1 MNVVRV
7 AIITG
12 STRPGR
18 NNLAVAAWVHREAKK
33 RKDAEFELVDIAE
46 YDLPLLDEPMPSML
60 GQYTHAHTRIWSEKI
75 KSFDAYVFVTP
86 EYNHGT
92 SGALKNAIDY
102 LGREWQNK
110 AAGFVSYG
118 GHGNG
123 VRAVEHLRLVMAELM
138 VATVRAQVA
147 LSLFTD
153 FEGFRTFKPAPQ
165 RESEVHTMLDQVIA
179 WGRALKTVREP
190 QTTQSEVMQTI

>member
-1 MNVVRV
+1 M
-7 AIITG
+7 
-12 STRPGR
+12 
-18 NNLAVAAWVHREAKK
+18 
-33 RKDAEFELVDIAE
+33 
-46 YDLPLLDEPMPSML
+46 
-60 GQYTHAHTRIWSEKI
+60 
-75 KSFDAYVFVTP
+75 TP

-102 LGREWQNK
+102 LCREWQNK

-118 GHGNG
+118 GHGLG

-147 LSLFTD
+147 LSLVTD
-153 FEGFRTFKPAPQ
+153 FEGFRTFTPAPQ
-165 RESEVHTMLDQVIA
+165 REVEVQTMLDQVIA

-190 QTTQSEVMQTI
+190 QATQSEAMQTM

>member
-1 MNVVRV
+1 MDVVRV

-33 RKDAEFELVDIAE
+33 RKDAEFELVDIAD
-46 YDLPLLDEPMPSML
+46 YDLPLLDEPMPPML
-60 GQYTHAHTRIWSEKI
+60 GQYIHAHTRIWSEKI

-86 EYNHGT
+86 EYNHGA

-110 AAGFVSYG
+110 AGFVSYG

-153 FEGFRTFKPAPQ
+153 FEGFRTFKPGSQ
-165 RESEVHTMLDQVIA
+165 RESEVLAMLDQVIA

-190 QTTQSEVMQTI
+190 QTTQREVMQTI

>member
-18 NNLAVAAWVHREAKK
+18 NNLAVASWVYREAKK
-33 RKDAEFELVDIAE
+33 RKDAEFELVDIAD
-46 YDLPLLDEPMPSML
+46 YDLPLLDEPMPPML
-60 GQYTHAHTRIWSEKI
+60 GQYTQTYTRIWSEKI
-75 KSFDAYVFVTP
+75 KAFDAYVFVTP

-102 LGREWQNK
+102 LCREWQNK

-153 FEGFRTFKPAPQ
+153 FEGFRTFKPGPQ
-165 RESEVHTMLDQVIA
+165 RESEVHTMLDQVIT
-179 WGRALKTVREP
+179 WGRALKAVREP